1 MIKGDGESHLFYLV
15 IIRLDKRGLM
25 NKFIRKLK
33 KYREI
38 LPRNI
43 LKTIRG
49 QALSGDLD
57 GAIKGLDTALKKYRS
72 K

>member
-1 MIKGDGESHLFYLV
+1 
-15 IIRLDKRGLM
+15 M

-33 KYREI
+33 KNREI

-57 GAIKGLDTALKKYRS
+57 GAIKGLDTALKKYKS
-72 K
+72 KQ

>member
-1 MIKGDGESHLFYLV
+1 
-15 IIRLDKRGLM
+15 M

-57 GAIKGLDTALKKYRS
+57 GAIKGLDRVLKKYKS